1 MTDEEL
7 VKRLRNAKVTQDFR
21 HTLED
26 EAANRIEELEGKIAR
41 VESANDALEGL
52 RPVWAQGWTNDS
64 MAAQASGNALAQLWK
79 MLGAQDQTQA
89 VATLKALTEQLEA
102 AQADAK
108 EAEAY
113 AEELERDLK
122 TCRMAQAVMDNT
134 VAELVKERDEAN
146 EVIAKQGALLADAYG
161 AYLDWDEV
169 LKDRADHECKAKLVK
184 AVEGLRVL
192 LATAYADD
200 HAGWQDALREARAII
215 AEIEGEQT

>member
-1 MTDEEL
+1 MSDEEL
-7 VKRLRNAKVTQDFR
+7 
-21 HTLED
+21 
-26 EAANRIEELEGKIAR
+26 
-41 VESANDALEGL
+41 
-52 RPVWAQGWTNDS
+52 
-64 MAAQASGNALAQLWK
+64 
-79 MLGAQDQTQA
+79 TQA
-89 VATLKALTEQLEA
+89 MTDAVIFGTGVMQDGKRIDPLSFFVQPVSDPACEHCGMDPAALTEQLEA
-102 AQADAK
+102 ARADAK